1 METEHL
7 SRLTAVRLTEAS
19 YARVAGRGRGA
30 RLDYERLLA
39 PPGAPGREAE
49 VSIRRGRPSASPAR
63 PTKEKR
69 AKR

>member
-19 YARVAGRGRGA
+19 YAESRAEAEGRDWTMS
-30 RLDYERLLA
+30 DYLRHLVHL
-39 PPGAPGREAE
+39 GREAE